1 MFYKADTVTRN
12 STIHADI
19 CIIGAGAA
27 GITLGLALK
36 HPSRTICILES
47 GNMQPDQKTQSLTEL
62 TTEGLPISEPS
73 RARQFGGTTT
83 VWTGRWKPHDPVDFE
98 ARPWVPNS
106 GWPITYEDLLPYYN
120 KAADLLSTPHVS
132 DYELS
137 QVESL
142 NRKSS
147 LPLLHNEIIRS
158 SVFNWLAQRD
168 WDWGKK
174 YRGTFEKAENVK
186 VFLEANVVNIA
197 TKPDGTAVDHVDVK
211 TLSGNEFQLDANI
224 FILATGG
231 IENAR
236 LLLVSRDRHTNG
248 LGNDHDQV
256 GRYYMD
262 HPKGVVGEVKPAST
276 KMYLPAYW
284 GVTEGDKQLRVG
296 LSVSRAEQ
304 EKHKILNSY
313 VLLEP
318 VFPWSY
324 NPGIPA
330 AMAIAKALKHRT
342 IPSDIVKQHVGN
354 VFRNQHVLLRWFTSK
369 LLLRVFNRQER
380 IKKINLWNFM
390 EQEPV
395 PENRVTLDTK
405 TDALGLP
412 KAVLHW
418 EIHDTDKRT
427 MIVLHTLLREQL
439 RQWGVG
445 ELASPLLDNPSGD
458 WPITSDAS
466 HHMGTTRMGSDP
478 RTSVVDKNCK
488 VHGLS
493 NLYIAGSSV
502 FPASGYANPTCTI
515 TALAVRLAEH
525 LKELMTKR
533 I

>member
-1 MFYKADTVTRN
+1 MFHNAQTVTRN
-12 STIHADI
+12 STIHSDI
-19 CIIGAGAA
+19 CIVGAGAA
-27 GITLGLALK
+27 GITLGLALQY
-36 HPSRTICILES
+36 PSRTICILES
-47 GNMQPDQKTQSLTEL
+47 GSTHPDQKTQALTEL
-62 TTEGLPISEPS
+62 TTESLPVSEPS
-73 RARQFGGTTT
+73 RVRQFGGTTT

-98 ARPWVPNS
+98 ERSWVPNS
-106 GWPITYEDLLPYYN
+106 GWPITYADLQPYYD
-120 KAADLLSTPHVS
+120 KAADLLSTPHLS
-132 DYELS
+132 EYELS

-142 NRKSS
+142 VRKSS
-147 LPLLHNEIIRS
+147 LPLLHNEVIRS

-174 YRGTFEKAENVK
+174 YKQAFEKAEK
-186 VFLEANVVNIA
+186 VHVYLDANVVNIA
-197 TKPDGTAVDHVDVK
+197 TKPDGASVEHVDVK
-211 TLSGNEFQLDANI
+211 TLSGNSFRLEAKI

-236 LLLVSRDRHTNG
+236 LLLVSRDKLTNG
-248 LGNDHDQV
+248 LGNGRDQV

-262 HPKGVVGEVKPAST
+262 HPKGVVGEVKVASKKT
-276 KMYLPAYW
+276 FLPAYW

-318 VFPWSY
+318 IFPWSY

-330 AMAIAKALKHRT
+330 AMTIAKALKHRT

-354 VFRNQHVLLRWFTSK
+354 VFRNQHVLFRWFTSK

-390 EQEPV
+390 EQEPL
-395 PENRVTLDTK
+395 PENRVMLDTK

-412 KAVLHW
+412 KALLRW
-418 EIHDTDKRT
+418 KISDTDKRT

-445 ELASPLLDNPSGD
+445 ELVSPLLDNPSGD
-458 WPITSDAS
+458 WLITSDAS
-466 HHMGTTRMGSDP
+466 HHMGTTRMGEDP
-478 RTSVVDKNCK
+478 HTSVVDKNCK
-488 VHGLS
+488 VHGIG

-525 LKELMTKR
+525 LKERLK
-533 I
+533 